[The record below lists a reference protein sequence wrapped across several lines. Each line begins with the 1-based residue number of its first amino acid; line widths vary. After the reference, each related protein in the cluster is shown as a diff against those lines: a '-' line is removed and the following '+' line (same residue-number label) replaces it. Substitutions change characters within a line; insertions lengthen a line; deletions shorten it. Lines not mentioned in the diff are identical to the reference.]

1 MSLNRKNTLSK
12 IIYTPL
18 IFVFLIPA
26 VYLIGAAY
34 IASIQPSEN
43 CSFVPLF
50 VALGL
55 ILGAS
60 ALGMIF
66 NLEFGS
72 LYVRT
77 GKRIF
82 AFFSAVLDLIAS
94 GASGLIGFSLLSD
107 GAPAAMR
114 IIFLA
119 ISAATATCFVVN
131 LIRIFKKNWKEKE
144 YGKG

>member
-1 MSLNRKNTLSK
+1 MSSNRKNTLSK
-12 IIYTPL
+12 IVYTPL
-18 IFVFLIPA
+18 TVVLLIPA
-26 VYLIGAAY
+26 VYLLGTAY
-34 IASIQPSEN
+34 IASMQPSGD

-55 ILGAS
+55 ILGVS
-60 ALGMIF
+60 AVGGIF

-94 GASGLIGFSLLSD
+94 VASGLIGFKLLSD
-107 GAPAAMR
+107 GAPVAMR
-114 IIFLA
+114 VMFLA
-119 ISAATATCFVVN
+119 VCGACATCFIVN
-131 LIRIFKKNWKEKE
+131 VIRLFKKN
-144 YGKG
+144 

>member
-1 MSLNRKNTLSK
+1 MQKNRKNTLSK
-12 IIYTPL
+12 IVYIPL
-18 IFVFLIPA
+18 TAIFLIPA
-26 VYLIGAAY
+26 MYLLGTAY
-34 IASIQPSEN
+34 IASMQPSSD

-94 GASGLIGFSLLSD
+94 GVSGLIGFSLLSD
-107 GAPAAMR
+107 GAPLAMR
-114 IIFLA
+114 VVFLVVCGA
-119 ISAATATCFVVN
+119 CATCFVVN
-131 LIRIFKKNWKEKE
+131 VIRLFKKK
-144 YGKG
+144 

>member
-1 MSLNRKNTLSK
+1 MSTNRKNTLAK
-12 IIYTPL
+12 IVYIPL
-18 IFVFLIPA
+18 TAIFLIPA
-26 VYLIGAAY
+26 MYLLGTAY
-34 IASIQPSEN
+34 IASMQPSSD

-114 IIFLA
+114 AIFLV
-119 ISAATATCFVVN
+119 ICGATALCFITNV
-131 LIRIFKKNWKEKE
+131 IRLFKKD
-144 YGKG
+144 